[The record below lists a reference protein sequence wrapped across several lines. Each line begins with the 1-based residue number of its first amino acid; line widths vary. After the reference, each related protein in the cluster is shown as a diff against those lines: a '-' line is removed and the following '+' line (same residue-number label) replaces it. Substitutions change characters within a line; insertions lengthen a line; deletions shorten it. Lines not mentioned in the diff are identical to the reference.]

1 MKRESRYS
9 GTRGC
14 FSQGVEPAMWAD
26 EVSASVGSM
35 SQNSGIA
42 WSGRSMAFLFIAS
55 LALRVS
61 IDSTDVSLPV
71 QPRK

>member
-1 MKRESRYS
+1 MKAVKAPAGY
-9 GTRGC
+9 
-14 FSQGVEPAMWAD
+14 FSQGVKPAMWAD

-35 SQNSGIA
+35 SQNSA
-42 WSGRSMAFLFIAS
+42 VARSGRSMAFLFIAS

>member
-1 MKRESRYS
+1 MKAVIPAPAGY
-9 GTRGC
+9 

-35 SQNSGIA
+35 SQNAAVA

-55 LALRVS
+55 LALRLS